1 MTMGSGAVISLST
14 KQKVNACSSTEAEL
28 VAVDDVIAKIL
39 WTKKFIEWQGFEV
52 KFNIIYQDNTSTMK
66 FEMNGKTSCGKRTR
80 HFDIN
85 LFYVTNLVERKEAT
99 IEYCTPDEMM
109 ADFFT
114 KPLFGNKFGKDKE
127 KEHE

>member
-1 MTMGSGAVISLST
+1 M
-14 KQKVNACSSTEAEL
+14 
-28 VAVDDVIAKIL
+28 
-39 WTKKFIEWQGFEV
+39 
-52 KFNIIYQDNTSTMK
+52 KFNILYQDNTSTMK
-66 FEMNGKTSCGKRTR
+66 FEMNGKASCGKRTR

-114 KPLFGNKFGKDKE
+114 KPLFGNKFGKDKR
-127 KEHE
+127 KNMNKLYCSKDVLSTGVDLNRNYGFHFGHN